1 MDEAGNPGLLQA
13 PVRYGARVGRDER
26 DPVLDALDALAA
38 ALEENIDG
46 HRRAIARA
54 GEIRRARAQGQSY
67 RDIVTSEERPLIVE
81 LTRESLD
88 RLLHHGARLRR
99 LEARTLHSEGMTMD
113 EIASLFGVTRQR
125 VSALLREES
134 DEGGDRTAS

>member
-1 MDEAGNPGLLQA
+1 MG
-13 PVRYGARVGRDER
+13 
-26 DPVLDALDALAA
+26 DPEHDRVLDALAGLATALH
-38 ALEENIDG
+38 ENIDG

-54 GEIRRARAQGQSY
+54 EEIRRARAQGLSY
-67 RDIVTSEERPLIVE
+67 REIVTNEERPLIVE

-99 LEARTLHSEGMTMD
+99 VEARTLHSEGMTME

-125 VSALLREES
+125 VSALLREEA
-134 DEGGDRTAS
+134 DGGADPRPEA

>member
-1 MDEAGNPGLLQA
+1 MAAAEED
-13 PVRYGARVGRDER
+13 R
-26 DPVLDALDALAA
+26 VLDALEALAA
-38 ALEENIDG
+38 ALHENIEG

-54 GEIRRARAQGQSY
+54 GEIRRARARGLSY
-67 RDIVTSEERPLIVE
+67 REIVTNEERPLIVE

-99 LEARTLHSEGMTMD
+99 VEARTLHSEGMTME

-125 VSALLREES
+125 VSALLREEA
-134 DEGGDRTAS
+134 DDGAEAPPEP